1 MKKYSLFILSA
12 LLLTACS
19 SCDLLF
25 NSNKQKDTEREPSYT
40 PNYAWQLKLDGM
52 QIHSQAYTADNY
64 LYLLQNIERE
74 KEDGVQLIKIDM
86 ETGAY
91 VWKADQIFDG
101 HQWYSSNV
109 VKADNKLYF
118 MRPNSGLIYC
128 YAENDGKLLARIQV
142 GATEAE
148 AIRNRC
154 SLETIVT
161 DGTALYWGSK
171 GEPGTAPISG
181 HLLKLDINT
190 IDYTKHST
198 VQICVPHSLYTKG
211 TRYECTFWSAPI
223 IDGNILF
230 FNTFNIKH
238 PDGYSTLV
246 AIDLQSETVKWEKEL
261 HGLQGRV
268 NNDLIIKDNILYMLD
283 VTALLRV
290 DKHTGEVLTRYD
302 DEKDPPYTQPLMIP
316 TVSLCGIWY
325 DDGRLYYTTVGS
337 TETAS
342 QTGMSKDL
350 VYSLVCI
357 DAKTLKFLWGFHP
370 VSGTSSTYPVVKDG
384 KAYIV
389 THIDGLRVFDAK
401 TGKLL
406 GVDKSII
413 AWGNE
418 ANVLYKD
425 YFIFFNK
432 NFKTN
437 RATLCA
443 IRV

>member
-101 HQWYSSNV
+101 HQWYSSNI

-118 MRPNSGLIYC
+118 MRKNGIIYC
-128 YAENDGKLLARIQV
+128 YSDIDGTRLARIQV
-142 GATEAE
+142 GTTEQE
-148 AIRNRC
+148 ALHNRYK
-154 SLETIVT
+154 LKTIVT
-161 DGTALYWGSK
+161 DGTALYWGSA
-171 GEPGTAPISG
+171 GEPGSISA
-181 HLLKLDINT
+181 HLLKLDLDT
-190 IDYTKHST
+190 IDYTQNGAI
-198 VQICVPHSLYTKG
+198 QIRVPRSLYTKADW
-211 TRYECTFWSAPI
+211 RQCTFWSAPI

>member
-19 SCDLLF
+19 SCNFLF
-25 NSNKQKDTEREPSYT
+25 NNNKQKDAEPVYT
-40 PNYAWQLKLDGM
+40 PNYAWQLKLDGT
-52 QIHSQAYTADNY
+52 QIGSQMYIQQQF
-64 LYLLQNIERE
+64 LYLVERIHR
-74 KEDGVQLIKIDM
+74 EDADIQLVKIDM
-86 ETGAY
+86 ETGRY
-91 VWKADQIFDG
+91 VWKADQISDG
-101 HQWYSSNV
+101 EEWRSSNV

-118 MRPNSGLIYC
+118 MRPNKGLIYC
-128 YAENDGKLLARIQV
+128 YAENNGKLLARIQI
-142 GATEAE
+142 GTTETEA
-148 AIRNRC
+148 IYNRC

-161 DGTALYWGSK
+161 DGTALYWGSA
-171 GEPGTAPISG
+171 GEPGSISA
-181 HLLKLDINT
+181 HLLKLNVDA
-190 IDYTKHST
+190 IDYTQNGAIQT
-198 VQICVPHSLYTKG
+198 RVPRSLYTKADW
-211 TRYECTFWSAPI
+211 RQCIFWSAPI
-223 IDGNILF
+223 IDDNMLY
-230 FNTFNIKH
+230 FNTYNRDY

-246 AIDLQSETVKWEKEL
+246 AIDLQSETVKWEKQL
-261 HGLQGRV
+261 YGVAGTTLNTLLVR
-268 NNDLIIKDNILYMLD
+268 DDILY
-283 VTALLRV
+283 VINSSLLRV
-290 DKHTGEVLTRYD
+290 NKHTGDILTRYD
-302 DEKDPPYTQPLMIP
+302 SEENSMEHPATTPSPY
-316 TVSLCGIWY
+316 LCGIWY
-325 DDGRLYYTTVGS
+325 DNGRLYYTTICS
-337 TETAS
+337 SDAHS
-342 QTGMSKDL
+342 QTGIPEKFI
-350 VYSLVCI
+350 YSLVCI

-413 AWGNE
+413 AWGDE

>member
-25 NSNKQKDTEREPSYT
+25 NNNKQKDDGKESAYT
-40 PNYAWQLKLDGM
+40 PNYAWQLKLDGRR
-52 QIHSQAYTADNY
+52 IGSQPYIEGRYFY
-64 LYLLQNIERE
+64 LIEYLSDTKAI
-74 KEDGVQLIKIDM
+74 QLVKIDM
-86 ETGAY
+86 ETGRY
-91 VWKADQIFDG
+91 VWKAETIDDG
-101 HQWYSSNV
+101 LEWYSSNI
-109 VKADNKLYF
+109 VKAGNKLYF

-128 YAENDGKLLARIQV
+128 YAADDGKLLARVQI
-142 GATEAE
+142 GTTEAE
-148 AIRNRC
+148 ALRNSC

-161 DGTALYWGSK
+161 DGTALYWGSA
-171 GEPGTAPISG
+171 GEPGSISA
-181 HLLKLDINT
+181 HLLKLDLDT
-190 IDYTKHST
+190 IDYTQNGAI
-198 VQICVPHSLYTKG
+198 QIRVPRSLYTKADW
-211 TRYECTFWSAPI
+211 RQCIFWSAPI
-223 IDGNILF
+223 VDDNTLY
-230 FNTFNIKH
+230 FNTYNRDY

-246 AIDLQSETVKWEKEL
+246 AIDLQSETVKWEKKL
-261 HGLQGRV
+261 HGVAGTTLNTLLVR
-268 NNDLIIKDNILYMLD
+268 DDILY
-283 VTALLRV
+283 VINSSLLRIN
-290 DKHTGEVLTRYD
+290 KHTGDILARYD
-302 DEKDPPYTQPLMIP
+302 SEENSMEHPATTPSPY
-316 TVSLCGIWY
+316 LCGIWY
-325 DDGRLYYTTVGS
+325 DNGRLYYTTICS
-337 TETAS
+337 SDAHS
-342 QTGMSKDL
+342 QTGIPEKFI
-350 VYSLVCI
+350 YSLVCI

-413 AWGNE
+413 AWGDE

-425 YFIFFNK
+425 YFIFFNT

>member
-52 QIHSQAYTADNY
+52 QIHSQAYTAVNY

-101 HQWYSSNV
+101 HQWYSSNI

-118 MRPNSGLIYC
+118 MRKNGIIYC
-128 YAENDGKLLARIQV
+128 CSDIDGTRLARIQV
-142 GATEAE
+142 GTTEQDALH
-148 AIRNRC
+148 NRC
-154 SLETIVT
+154 KLEKIVT
-161 DGTALYWGSK
+161 DGAALYWGSA
-171 GEPGTAPISG
+171 GDPGSISA
-181 HLLKLDINT
+181 HLLKLDLDT
-190 IDYTKHST
+190 IDYTQNGAI
-198 VQICVPHSLYTKG
+198 QIRVPRSLYTKADW
-211 TRYECTFWSAPI
+211 RQCTFWSAPI

-246 AIDLQSETVKWEKEL
+246 AIDLQSETVKWEKKL
-261 HGLQGRV
+261 HGLRGRV

-283 VTALLRV
+283 TTALLRV

-325 DDGRLYYTTVGS
+325 DGGRLYYTTVGS
-337 TETAS
+337 METAS

-413 AWGNE
+413 AWGDE

-425 YFIFFNK
+425 YFIFFNTD
-432 NFKTN
+432 FKTN

>member
-1 MKKYSLFILSA
+1 
-12 LLLTACS
+12 
-19 SCDLLF
+19 
-25 NSNKQKDTEREPSYT
+25 
-40 PNYAWQLKLDGM
+40 M

-101 HQWYSSNV
+101 HQWYSSNI

-118 MRPNSGLIYC
+118 MRKNGIIYC
-128 YAENDGKLLARIQV
+128 CSDIDGTRLARIQV
-142 GATEAE
+142 GTTEQDALH
-148 AIRNRC
+148 NRC
-154 SLETIVT
+154 KLEKIVT
-161 DGTALYWGSK
+161 DGAALYWGSA
-171 GEPGTAPISG
+171 GDPGSISA
-181 HLLKLDINT
+181 HLLKLDLDT
-190 IDYTKHST
+190 IDYTQNGAI
-198 VQICVPHSLYTKG
+198 QIRVPRSLYTKADW
-211 TRYECTFWSAPI
+211 RQCTFWSAPI

-246 AIDLQSETVKWEKEL
+246 AIDLQSETVKWEKKL
-261 HGLQGRV
+261 HGLRGRV

-283 VTALLRV
+283 TTALLRV

-325 DDGRLYYTTVGS
+325 DGGRLYYTTVGS

-413 AWGNE
+413 AWGDE

-432 NFKTN
+432 NFKAN

-443 IRV
+443 IRM

>member
-101 HQWYSSNV
+101 HQWYSSNI

-118 MRPNSGLIYC
+118 MRKNGIIYC
-128 YAENDGKLLARIQV
+128 YSDIDGTRLARIQV
-142 GATEAE
+142 GTTEQE
-148 AIRNRC
+148 ALHNRYK
-154 SLETIVT
+154 LKTIVT
-161 DGTALYWGSK
+161 DGTALYWGSA
-171 GEPGTAPISG
+171 GDPGSINA
-181 HLLKLDINT
+181 HLLKLDLDT
-190 IDYTKHST
+190 IDYTQNGAI
-198 VQICVPHSLYTKG
+198 QIRVPRSLYTKADW
-211 TRYECTFWSAPI
+211 RQCTFWSAPI

-350 VYSLVCI
+350 VSSLVCI

>member
-1 MKKYSLFILSA
+1 MKKYNFFILSA

-101 HQWYSSNV
+101 HQWYSSNI

-118 MRPNSGLIYC
+118 MRKNGIIYC
-128 YAENDGKLLARIQV
+128 YSDIDGTRLARIQV
-142 GATEAE
+142 GTTEQE
-148 AIRNRC
+148 ALHNRYK
-154 SLETIVT
+154 LKTIVT
-161 DGTALYWGSK
+161 DGTALYWGSA
-171 GEPGTAPISG
+171 GDPGSINA
-181 HLLKLDINT
+181 HLLKLDLDT
-190 IDYTKHST
+190 IDYTQNGAI
-198 VQICVPHSLYTKG
+198 QIRVPRSLYTKADW
-211 TRYECTFWSAPI
+211 RQCTFWSAPI

-425 YFIFFNK
+425 YYIFFNK

>member
-1 MKKYSLFILSA
+1 MKKYNFFILST

-19 SCDLLF
+19 SCGLLF
-25 NSNKQKDTEREPSYT
+25 NNNKQKDAEPVYT

-86 ETGAY
+86 ETGVY

-101 HQWYSSNV
+101 HQWYSSNI

-118 MRPNSGLIYC
+118 MRKNGIIYC
-128 YAENDGKLLARIQV
+128 YSDVDGTLLARIQV

-154 SLETIVT
+154 FLKTIVT
-161 DGTALYWGSK
+161 DGTALYWGSA
-171 GEPGTAPISG
+171 GEPGSISA
-181 HLLKLDINT
+181 HLLKLDLDA
-190 IDYTKHST
+190 IDYTQNGT
-198 VQICVPHSLYTKG
+198 IQIRVPRSLYTKADW
-211 TRYECTFWSAPI
+211 RQCIFWSAPI
-223 IDGNILF
+223 IDGKILY
-230 FNTFNIKH
+230 FNTYNREH
-238 PDGYSTLV
+238 PEGYSTLV
-246 AIDLQSETVKWEKEL
+246 AIDLQSEKAKWKKEL

-283 VTALLRV
+283 VTALLRL

-443 IRV
+443 IRM

>member
-19 SCDLLF
+19 SCDFLF
-25 NSNKQKDTEREPSYT
+25 NNTKQKDTEPVYT
-40 PNYAWQLKLDGM
+40 PNYAWKLELDGRR
-52 QIHSQAYTADNY
+52 IGSQPYTEGRYFY
-64 LYLLQNIERE
+64 LIEYLSDT
-74 KEDGVQLIKIDM
+74 KAVQLVKINM
-86 ETGAY
+86 ETGSY
-91 VWKADQIFDG
+91 VWKAEALDDG
-101 HQWYSSNV
+101 HEWYSSNI
-109 VKADNKLYF
+109 VKVDNKLYF

-128 YAENDGKLLARIQV
+128 YADNDDDGKLLARVQI
-142 GATEAE
+142 GTTEAE
-148 AIRNRC
+148 AIRNSC

-161 DGTALYWGSK
+161 DGTALYWGSV

-190 IDYTKHST
+190 IDYTKYST
-198 VQICVPHSLYTKG
+198 IQVCIPHSLYTKG

-223 IDGNILF
+223 IDNGVLY
-230 FNTFNIKH
+230 FNTLNCDY

-246 AIDLQSETVKWEKEL
+246 AIDLQSETVKWEKKL
-261 HGLQGRV
+261 SGVAGTTLNTLLVR
-268 NNDLIIKDNILYMLD
+268 DDILY
-283 VTALLRV
+283 VINSSLLRV
-290 DKHTGEVLTRYD
+290 NKHTGDILTRYD
-302 DEKDPPYTQPLMIP
+302 SEENSTEHPATTPSP
-316 TVSLCGIWY
+316 SLCGIGY
-325 DDGRLYYTTVGS
+325 DNGRLYYTTICS
-337 TETAS
+337 SDAHS
-342 QTGMSKDL
+342 QTGIPEKFI
-350 VYSLVCI
+350 YSLVCI
-357 DAKTLKFLWGFHP
+357 DTKTLKFLWGFHP

-413 AWGNE
+413 AWGDE

-425 YFIFFNK
+425 YFIFFNT

>member
-19 SCDLLF
+19 SCDFLF
-25 NSNKQKDTEREPSYT
+25 NNTKQKDTEPVYT
-40 PNYAWQLKLDGM
+40 PNYAWKLELDGRR
-52 QIHSQAYTADNY
+52 IGSQPYTEGRYFY
-64 LYLLQNIERE
+64 LIEYLSDT
-74 KEDGVQLIKIDM
+74 KAVQLVKINM
-86 ETGAY
+86 ETGSY
-91 VWKADQIFDG
+91 VWKAEALDDG
-101 HQWYSSNV
+101 HEWYSSNI
-109 VKADNKLYF
+109 VKVDNKLYF

-128 YAENDGKLLARIQV
+128 YADNDDDGKLLARVQI
-142 GATEAE
+142 GTTEAE
-148 AIRNRC
+148 AIRNSC

-161 DGTALYWGSK
+161 DGTALYWGSV

-190 IDYTKHST
+190 IDYTKYST
-198 VQICVPHSLYTKG
+198 IQVCIPHSLYTKG

-223 IDGNILF
+223 IDNGVLY
-230 FNTFNIKH
+230 FNTLNCDY

-246 AIDLQSETVKWEKEL
+246 AIDLQSETVKWEKKL
-261 HGLQGRV
+261 SGVAGTTLNTLLVR
-268 NNDLIIKDNILYMLD
+268 DDILY
-283 VTALLRV
+283 VINSSLLRV
-290 DKHTGEVLTRYD
+290 NKYTGDILTRYD
-302 DEKDPPYTQPLMIP
+302 SEENSTEHPATTPSP
-316 TVSLCGIWY
+316 SLCGIWY
-325 DDGRLYYTTVGS
+325 EDGRLYYTTICS
-337 TETAS
+337 SDAHS
-342 QTGMSKDL
+342 QTGIPEKFI
-350 VYSLVCI
+350 YSLVCI

-413 AWGNE
+413 AWGDE

-425 YFIFFNK
+425 YFIFFNT

>member
-101 HQWYSSNV
+101 HQWYSSNI

-118 MRPNSGLIYC
+118 MRKNGIIYC
-128 YAENDGKLLARIQV
+128 YSDIDGTRLARIQV
-142 GATEAE
+142 GTTEQE
-148 AIRNRC
+148 ALHNRC
-154 SLETIVT
+154 KLEKIVT
-161 DGTALYWGSK
+161 DGAALYWGSA
-171 GEPGTAPISG
+171 GEPGSISA
-181 HLLKLDINT
+181 HLLKLDLDA
-190 IDYTKHST
+190 IDYTQNGAI
-198 VQICVPHSLYTKG
+198 QIRVPRSLYTKADW
-211 TRYECTFWSAPI
+211 RQCTFWSAPI

-246 AIDLQSETVKWEKEL
+246 AIDLQSETVKWEKKL
-261 HGLQGRV
+261 HGLRGRV

-283 VTALLRV
+283 TTALLRV

-325 DDGRLYYTTVGS
+325 DGGRLYYTTVGS

>member
-1 MKKYSLFILSA
+1 MKKYNFFILSA

-25 NSNKQKDTEREPSYT
+25 NNNKQKDDGKEPAYT
-40 PNYAWQLKLDGM
+40 PNYAWQLKLDGRR
-52 QIHSQAYTADNY
+52 IGSQPYTEGRYFY
-64 LYLLQNIERE
+64 LIEYLSDTKAI
-74 KEDGVQLIKIDM
+74 QLVKIDM
-86 ETGAY
+86 ETGRY
-91 VWKADQIFDG
+91 VWKAETIDDG
-101 HQWYSSNV
+101 LEWYSSNI
-109 VKADNKLYF
+109 VKAGNKLYF

-128 YAENDGKLLARIQV
+128 YAADDGKLLARVQI
-142 GATEAE
+142 GTTEAE
-148 AIRNRC
+148 SLRNSC

-161 DGTALYWGSK
+161 DGTALYWGSE

-190 IDYTKHST
+190 IDYTEYST
-198 VQICVPHSLYTKG
+198 IQVCIPHSLYTKEN
-211 TRYECTFWSAPI
+211 RRECTFWSAPI
-223 IDGNILF
+223 IDGDTLY
-230 FNTFNIKH
+230 FNTYNRDH
-238 PDGYSTLV
+238 PNGYCSLV
-246 AIDLQSETVKWEKEL
+246 SIDLQSETVKWEKQL

-425 YFIFFNK
+425 YFIFFNT

>member
-1 MKKYSLFILSA
+1 MKKYGFFFILSA

-25 NSNKQKDTEREPSYT
+25 NSNKQKDTEPVYT
-40 PNYAWQLKLDGM
+40 PNYAWKLELDGM
-52 QIHSQAYTADNY
+52 QIHSQAYTEDNY

-86 ETGAY
+86 ETGVY

-101 HQWYSSNV
+101 HQWYSSNI
-109 VKADNKLYF
+109 VKADDKLYF
-118 MRPNSGLIYC
+118 MRKNGIIYC
-128 YAENDGKLLARIQV
+128 YSDVDGTRLARIQV
-142 GATEAE
+142 GTTEQE
-148 AIRNRC
+148 ALHNTYR
-154 SLETIVT
+154 LETIVT
-161 DGTALYWGSK
+161 DGTALYWGSA
-171 GEPGTAPISG
+171 GDLGSISA
-181 HLLKLDINT
+181 HLLKLDLDT
-190 IDYTKHST
+190 IDYTQNGAI
-198 VQICVPHSLYTKG
+198 QIRVPRSLYTKADW
-211 TRYECTFWSAPI
+211 RQCTFWSAPI

-238 PDGYSTLV
+238 PDGYSSLV

-337 TETAS
+337 TETAL

-413 AWGNE
+413 AWGDE

>member
-25 NSNKQKDTEREPSYT
+25 NNTKQKDTEPVYT
-40 PNYAWQLKLDGM
+40 PNYAWQLKLDGRR
-52 QIHSQAYTADNY
+52 IGSQPYTEGQYFY
-64 LYLLQNIERE
+64 LIEYLSDT
-74 KEDGVQLIKIDM
+74 KAVQLVKINM

-91 VWKADQIFDG
+91 VWKAEVLDDG
-101 HQWYSSNV
+101 HEWYSSNI
-109 VKADNKLYF
+109 VKVDNKLYF

-128 YAENDGKLLARIQV
+128 YADNDDDGKLLARVQI
-142 GATEAE
+142 GTTEAE
-148 AIRNRC
+148 AIRNSC

-161 DGTALYWGSK
+161 DGTALYWGSE

-190 IDYTKHST
+190 IDYSKYST
-198 VQICVPHSLYTKG
+198 TQVCIPHSLYTKG

-223 IDGNILF
+223 IDGDILF

-261 HGLQGRV
+261 HGVQGRV

-283 VTALLRV
+283 VTALLRL

-350 VYSLVCI
+350 VYSVVCI

-413 AWGNE
+413 AWGDE

-425 YFIFFNK
+425 YFIFFNT

>member
-1 MKKYSLFILSA
+1 MKKYLLFILSA

-25 NSNKQKDTEREPSYT
+25 NNTKQKDTEPVYT
-40 PNYAWQLKLDGM
+40 PNYAWKLELDGM
-52 QIHSQAYTADNY
+52 QIQSQAYTEDNY

-86 ETGAY
+86 ETGVY

-101 HQWYSSNV
+101 HQWYSSNI
-109 VKADNKLYF
+109 VKACNKLYF
-118 MRPNSGLIYC
+118 MRKNGIIYC
-128 YAENDGKLLARIQV
+128 YSDVDGTLLARIQV
-142 GATEAE
+142 GTTEQE
-148 AIRNRC
+148 ALHNTYR
-154 SLETIVT
+154 LETIVT
-161 DGTALYWGSK
+161 DGTALYWGSA
-171 GEPGTAPISG
+171 GEPGSISA
-181 HLLKLDINT
+181 HLLKLDLDA
-190 IDYTKHST
+190 IDYTQNGAI
-198 VQICVPHSLYTKG
+198 QIRVPRSLYTKADW
-211 TRYECTFWSAPI
+211 RQCTFWSAPI
-223 IDGNILF
+223 IDDNVLY

-238 PDGYSTLV
+238 PDGYSSLA
-246 AIDLQSETVKWEKEL
+246 AIDLQSETVKWEKKL
-261 HGLQGRV
+261 HGLRGRV

-283 VTALLRV
+283 TTALLRL

-350 VYSLVCI
+350 VYSVVCI

-413 AWGNE
+413 AWGDE

>member
-25 NSNKQKDTEREPSYT
+25 NSNKQKDTEPVYT
-40 PNYAWQLKLDGM
+40 PNYAWKLELDGRR
-52 QIHSQAYTADNY
+52 IGSQPYTEEQYFY
-64 LYLLQNIERE
+64 LIEYLSDT
-74 KEDGVQLIKIDM
+74 KAVQLVKINM
-86 ETGAY
+86 ETGYY
-91 VWKADQIFDG
+91 VWKAEALDDG
-101 HQWYSSNV
+101 HEWYSSNI
-109 VKADNKLYF
+109 VKVDNKLYF

-128 YAENDGKLLARIQV
+128 YADNDDDGKLLARVQI
-142 GATEAE
+142 GTTEAE
-148 AIRNRC
+148 AIRNSC

-161 DGTALYWGSK
+161 DGTALYWGSA

-190 IDYTKHST
+190 IDYTKYST
-198 VQICVPHSLYTKG
+198 IQVCIPHSLYTKG

-223 IDGNILF
+223 IDNGVLY
-230 FNTFNIKH
+230 FNTLNCDY

-246 AIDLQSETVKWEKEL
+246 AIDLQSETVKWEKKL
-261 HGLQGRV
+261 SGVAGTTLNTLLVR
-268 NNDLIIKDNILYMLD
+268 DDILY
-283 VTALLRV
+283 VINSSLLRV
-290 DKHTGEVLTRYD
+290 NKYTGDILTRYD
-302 DEKDPPYTQPLMIP
+302 SEENSTEHPATTPSP
-316 TVSLCGIWY
+316 SLCGIGY
-325 DDGRLYYTTVGS
+325 DNGRLYYTTICS
-337 TETAS
+337 SDAHS
-342 QTGMSKDL
+342 QTGIPEKFI
-350 VYSLVCI
+350 YSLVCI
-357 DAKTLKFLWGFHP
+357 DTKTLKFLWGFHP

-413 AWGNE
+413 AWGDE

-425 YFIFFNK
+425 YFIFFNT

>member
-1 MKKYSLFILSA
+1 MKKYNFFILSA

-101 HQWYSSNV
+101 HQWYSSNI

-118 MRPNSGLIYC
+118 MRKNGIIYC
-128 YAENDGKLLARIQV
+128 YSDIDGTRLARIQV
-142 GATEAE
+142 GTTEQE
-148 AIRNRC
+148 ALHNRYK
-154 SLETIVT
+154 LKTIVT
-161 DGTALYWGSK
+161 DGTALYWGSA
-171 GEPGTAPISG
+171 GDPGSINA
-181 HLLKLDINT
+181 HLLKLDLDT
-190 IDYTKHST
+190 IDYTQNGAI
-198 VQICVPHSLYTKG
+198 QIRVPRSLYTKADW
-211 TRYECTFWSAPI
+211 RQCTFWSAPI

-413 AWGNE
+413 AWGDE

>member
-1 MKKYSLFILSA
+1 MKKYNFFILSA

-19 SCDLLF
+19 SCDFLF

-52 QIHSQAYTADNY
+52 QIHSQAYTEDNY

-101 HQWYSSNV
+101 HQWYSSNI

-118 MRPNSGLIYC
+118 MRKNGIIYC
-128 YAENDGKLLARIQV
+128 CSDIDGTRLARIQV
-142 GATEAE
+142 GTTEQDALH
-148 AIRNRC
+148 NRC
-154 SLETIVT
+154 KLEKIVT
-161 DGTALYWGSK
+161 DGAALYWGSA
-171 GEPGTAPISG
+171 GDPGSISA
-181 HLLKLDINT
+181 HLLKLDLDT
-190 IDYTKHST
+190 IDYTQNEAI
-198 VQICVPHSLYTKG
+198 QIRVPRSLYTKADW
-211 TRYECTFWSAPI
+211 RQCIFWAAPI
-223 IDGNILF
+223 IDNGVLY
-230 FNTFNIKH
+230 FNTLNRDY

-246 AIDLQSETVKWEKEL
+246 AIDLQSETVKWEKQL
-261 HGLQGRV
+261 SGVAGTTLNTLLVR
-268 NNDLIIKDNILYMLD
+268 DDILY
-283 VTALLRV
+283 VINSSLLRV
-290 DKHTGEVLTRYD
+290 NKHTGDILTRYD
-302 DEKDPPYTQPLMIP
+302 SEENSTEHPATTPSP
-316 TVSLCGIWY
+316 SLCGIWY
-325 DDGRLYYTTVGS
+325 DDGRLYYTTICS
-337 TETAS
+337 SDAHS
-342 QTGMSKDL
+342 QTGIPEKFI
-350 VYSLVCI
+350 YSLVCI

-443 IRV
+443 IRM

>member
-25 NSNKQKDTEREPSYT
+25 NNTKQKDDGKEPAYT
-40 PNYAWQLKLDGM
+40 PNYAWQLKLDGT
-52 QIHSQAYTADNY
+52 QIGSQMYIQQQF
-64 LYLLQNIERE
+64 LYLVERIHR
-74 KEDGVQLIKIDM
+74 EDADIQLVKIDM
-86 ETGAY
+86 ETGVY
-91 VWKADQIFDG
+91 VWKADQISDG
-101 HQWYSSNV
+101 EQWRSSNV
-109 VKADNKLYF
+109 VKVGNKLYF
-118 MRPNSGLIYC
+118 MRPNKGLIYC
-128 YAENDGKLLARIQV
+128 YAENNGKLLARIQI
-142 GATEAE
+142 GTTETEA
-148 AIRNRC
+148 IYNRC

-161 DGTALYWGSK
+161 DGTALYWGSA
-171 GEPGTAPISG
+171 GEPGSISA
-181 HLLKLDINT
+181 HLLKLDLDT
-190 IDYTKHST
+190 IDYTQNGAI
-198 VQICVPHSLYTKG
+198 QIRVPRSLYTKADW
-211 TRYECTFWSAPI
+211 RQCIFWSAPI
-223 IDGNILF
+223 IDDNMLY
-230 FNTFNIKH
+230 FNTYNRDY

-246 AIDLQSETVKWEKEL
+246 AIDLQSEMVKWEKKL
-261 HGLQGRV
+261 HGLQGV
-268 NNDLIIKDNILYMLD
+268 VHNPLLIQKNIIYILD
-283 VTALLRV
+283 TSLLRI
-290 DKHTGEVLTRYD
+290 DKQNGDILNRYD
-302 DEKDPPYTQPLMIP
+302 EIGPPFTQPMMIP
-316 TVSLCGIWY
+316 AISLCGIWY
-325 DDGRLYYTTVGS
+325 DNDRLYYTTVAS
-337 TETAS
+337 TETPS
-342 QTGMSKDL
+342 QTGDSWEL

-370 VSGTSSTYPVVKDG
+370 VSGSSSTYPVVKDG

>member
-25 NSNKQKDTEREPSYT
+25 NNTKQKDDGKEPAYT
-40 PNYAWQLKLDGM
+40 PNYAWQLKLDGT
-52 QIHSQAYTADNY
+52 QIGSQMYIQQQF
-64 LYLLQNIERE
+64 LYLVERIHRE
-74 KEDGVQLIKIDM
+74 GADIQLVKIDM
-86 ETGAY
+86 ETGVY
-91 VWKADQIFDG
+91 VWKADQISDG
-101 HQWYSSNV
+101 EQWRSSNV
-109 VKADNKLYF
+109 VKVGNKLYF
-118 MRPNSGLIYC
+118 MRPNKGLIYC
-128 YAENDGKLLARIQV
+128 YAENNGKLLAQIQI
-142 GATEAE
+142 GTTETEA
-148 AIRNRC
+148 IYNRC

-161 DGTALYWGSK
+161 DGTALYWGSA
-171 GEPGTAPISG
+171 GDPGSISA
-181 HLLKLDINT
+181 HLLKLDLDT
-190 IDYTKHST
+190 IDYTQNGAI
-198 VQICVPHSLYTKG
+198 QIRVPRSLYTKADW
-211 TRYECTFWSAPI
+211 RQCIFWAAPI
-223 IDGNILF
+223 IDNGVLY
-230 FNTFNIKH
+230 FNTLNRDY

-246 AIDLQSETVKWEKEL
+246 AIDLQSETVKWEKQL
-261 HGLQGRV
+261 YGVAGTTLNTLLVR
-268 NNDLIIKDNILYMLD
+268 DDILY
-283 VTALLRV
+283 VINSSLLRV
-290 DKHTGEVLTRYD
+290 NKHTGDILTRYD
-302 DEKDPPYTQPLMIP
+302 SEENSTEHPATTPSP
-316 TVSLCGIWY
+316 SLCGIWY
-325 DDGRLYYTTVGS
+325 DDGRLYYTTICS
-337 TETAS
+337 SDAHS
-342 QTGMSKDL
+342 QTGIPEKFI
-350 VYSLVCI
+350 YSLVCI

-413 AWGNE
+413 AWGDE

>member
-1 MKKYSLFILSA
+1 MKKYLLFILSA

-25 NSNKQKDTEREPSYT
+25 NNTKQKDDGKEPAYT
-40 PNYAWQLKLDGM
+40 PNYAWQLKLDGT
-52 QIHSQAYTADNY
+52 QIGSQMYIQQQF
-64 LYLLQNIERE
+64 LYLVERIHRE
-74 KEDGVQLIKIDM
+74 GADIQLVKIDM
-86 ETGAY
+86 ETGVY
-91 VWKADQIFDG
+91 VWKADQISDG
-101 HQWYSSNV
+101 EQWRSSNV
-109 VKADNKLYF
+109 VKVGNKLYF
-118 MRPNSGLIYC
+118 MRPNKGLIYC
-128 YAENDGKLLARIQV
+128 YAENNGKLLAQIQI
-142 GATEAE
+142 GTTETEA
-148 AIRNRC
+148 IYNRC

-161 DGTALYWGSK
+161 DGTALYWGSA
-171 GEPGTAPISG
+171 GEPGSISA
-181 HLLKLDINT
+181 HLLKLDLDT
-190 IDYTKHST
+190 IDYTQNGAI
-198 VQICVPHSLYTKG
+198 QIRVPRSLYTKADW
-211 TRYECTFWSAPI
+211 RQCIFWAAPI
-223 IDGNILF
+223 IDNGVLY
-230 FNTFNIKH
+230 FNTLNRDY

-246 AIDLQSETVKWEKEL
+246 AIDLQSEMVKWEKTL
-261 HGLQGRV
+261 SGVAGTTLNTLLVR
-268 NNDLIIKDNILYMLD
+268 DDILY
-283 VTALLRV
+283 VINSSLLRV
-290 DKHTGEVLTRYD
+290 NKHTGDILTRYD
-302 DEKDPPYTQPLMIP
+302 SEENSTEHPATTPSP
-316 TVSLCGIWY
+316 SLCGIWY
-325 DDGRLYYTTVGS
+325 DDERLYYTTICS
-337 TETAS
+337 SDAHS
-342 QTGMSKDL
+342 QTGIPEKFI
-350 VYSLVCI
+350 YSLVCI

>member
-101 HQWYSSNV
+101 HQWYSSNI

-118 MRPNSGLIYC
+118 MRKNGIIYC
-128 YAENDGKLLARIQV
+128 YSDIDGTRLARIQV
-142 GATEAE
+142 GTTEQE
-148 AIRNRC
+148 ALHNRYK
-154 SLETIVT
+154 LKTIVT
-161 DGTALYWGSK
+161 DGTALYWGSA
-171 GEPGTAPISG
+171 GDPGSINA
-181 HLLKLDINT
+181 HLLKLDLDT
-190 IDYTKHST
+190 IDYTQNGAI
-198 VQICVPHSLYTKG
+198 QIRVPRSLYTKADW
-211 TRYECTFWSAPI
+211 RQCTFWSAPI

>member
-25 NSNKQKDTEREPSYT
+25 NNTKQKDDGKEPAYT
-40 PNYAWQLKLDGM
+40 PNYAWQLKLDGT
-52 QIHSQAYTADNY
+52 QIGSQMYIQQQF
-64 LYLLQNIERE
+64 LYLVERIHR
-74 KEDGVQLIKIDM
+74 EDADIQLVKIDM
-86 ETGAY
+86 ETGVY
-91 VWKADQIFDG
+91 VWKADQISDG
-101 HQWYSSNV
+101 EQWRSSNV
-109 VKADNKLYF
+109 VKVGNKLYF
-118 MRPNSGLIYC
+118 MRPNKGLIYC
-128 YAENDGKLLARIQV
+128 YAENNGKLLAQIQI
-142 GATEAE
+142 GTTETEA
-148 AIRNRC
+148 IYNRC

-161 DGTALYWGSK
+161 DGTALYWGSA
-171 GEPGTAPISG
+171 GDPGSISA
-181 HLLKLDINT
+181 HLLKLDLDT
-190 IDYTKHST
+190 IDYTQNGAI
-198 VQICVPHSLYTKG
+198 QIRVPRSLYTKADW
-211 TRYECTFWSAPI
+211 RQCIFWAAPI
-223 IDGNILF
+223 IDDNILY
-230 FNTFNIKH
+230 FNTYNRDY
-238 PDGYSTLV
+238 PNGYSTLA
-246 AIDLQSETVKWEKEL
+246 AIDLQSETVKWEKKL
-261 HGLQGRV
+261 HGLQGV
-268 NNDLIIKDNILYMLD
+268 VHNPLLIQKNIIYILD
-283 VTALLRV
+283 TSLLRI
-290 DKHTGEVLTRYD
+290 DKQNGDILNRYD
-302 DEKDPPYTQPLMIP
+302 EIGPPFTQPMMIP
-316 TVSLCGIWY
+316 AISLCGIWY
-325 DDGRLYYTTVGS
+325 DNDRLYYTTVAS
-337 TETAS
+337 TETPS
-342 QTGMSKDL
+342 QTGDSWEL

-370 VSGTSSTYPVVKDG
+370 VSGSSSTYPVVKDG

-413 AWGNE
+413 AWGDE

>member
-1 MKKYSLFILSA
+1 
-12 LLLTACS
+12 
-19 SCDLLF
+19 
-25 NSNKQKDTEREPSYT
+25 
-40 PNYAWQLKLDGM
+40 
-52 QIHSQAYTADNY
+52 
-64 LYLLQNIERE
+64 
-74 KEDGVQLIKIDM
+74 M

-101 HQWYSSNV
+101 HQWYSSNI
-109 VKADNKLYF
+109 VKVDNKLYF
-118 MRPNSGLIYC
+118 MRKNGIIYC
-128 YAENDGKLLARIQV
+128 YSDIDGTRLARIQV
-142 GATEAE
+142 GTTEQE
-148 AIRNRC
+148 ALHNRC
-154 SLETIVT
+154 KLEKIVT
-161 DGTALYWGSK
+161 DGTALYWGSA
-171 GEPGTAPISG
+171 GDPGSISA
-181 HLLKLDINT
+181 HLLKLDLDT
-190 IDYTKHST
+190 IDYTQNGAI
-198 VQICVPHSLYTKG
+198 QIRVPRSLYTKADW
-211 TRYECTFWSAPI
+211 RQCTFWSAPI

-246 AIDLQSETVKWEKEL
+246 AIDLQSETVKWEKKL
-261 HGLQGRV
+261 HGLRGRV

-283 VTALLRV
+283 TTALLRV

-325 DDGRLYYTTVGS
+325 DGGRLYYTTICS
-337 TETAS
+337 SDAHS
-342 QTGMSKDL
+342 QTGIPEKFI
-350 VYSLVCI
+350 YSLVCI

-443 IRV
+443 IRM

>member
-1 MKKYSLFILSA
+1 
-12 LLLTACS
+12 
-19 SCDLLF
+19 
-25 NSNKQKDTEREPSYT
+25 
-40 PNYAWQLKLDGM
+40 
-52 QIHSQAYTADNY
+52 
-64 LYLLQNIERE
+64 
-74 KEDGVQLIKIDM
+74 M
-86 ETGAY
+86 ETGVY
-91 VWKADQIFDG
+91 VWKADQISDG
-101 HQWYSSNV
+101 EQWRSSNV
-109 VKADNKLYF
+109 VKVGNKLYF
-118 MRPNSGLIYC
+118 MRPNKGLIYC
-128 YAENDGKLLARIQV
+128 YAENNGKLLAQIQI
-142 GATEAE
+142 GTTETEA
-148 AIRNRC
+148 IYNRC

-161 DGTALYWGSK
+161 DGTALYWGSA
-171 GEPGTAPISG
+171 GEPGSISA
-181 HLLKLDINT
+181 HLLKLDLDT
-190 IDYTKHST
+190 IDYTQNGAI
-198 VQICVPHSLYTKG
+198 QIRVPRSLYTKADW
-211 TRYECTFWSAPI
+211 RQCTFWSAPI

-238 PDGYSTLV
+238 PEGYSTLV

-370 VSGTSSTYPVVKDG
+370 VSGSSSTYPVVKDG

-401 TGKLL
+401 SGKLL

-413 AWGNE
+413 AWGDE

-425 YFIFFNK
+425 YFIFFNT

>member
-1 MKKYSLFILSA
+1 MKKYNFFILST

-19 SCDLLF
+19 SCGLLF
-25 NSNKQKDTEREPSYT
+25 NNNKQKDAEPVYT

-86 ETGAY
+86 ETGVY

-101 HQWYSSNV
+101 HQWYSSNI

-118 MRPNSGLIYC
+118 MRKNGIIYC
-128 YAENDGKLLARIQV
+128 YSDVDGTLLARIQV

-154 SLETIVT
+154 FLKTIVT
-161 DGTALYWGSK
+161 DGTALYWGSA
-171 GEPGTAPISG
+171 GEPGSISA
-181 HLLKLDINT
+181 HLLKLDLDA
-190 IDYTKHST
+190 IDYTQNGT
-198 VQICVPHSLYTKG
+198 IQIRVPRSLYTKADW
-211 TRYECTFWSAPI
+211 RQCIFWSAPI
-223 IDGNILF
+223 IDGKILY
-230 FNTFNIKH
+230 FNTYNREH
-238 PDGYSTLV
+238 PEGYSTLV
-246 AIDLQSETVKWEKEL
+246 AIDLQSEKAKWEKEL

-283 VTALLRV
+283 VTALLRL

-443 IRV
+443 IRM

>member
-1 MKKYSLFILSA
+1 MKKYNFFILSA

-25 NSNKQKDTEREPSYT
+25 NNNKQKDDGKEPTYS
-40 PNYAWQLKLDGM
+40 PNYAWQLKLDGRR
-52 QIHSQAYTADNY
+52 IGSQPYTEGRYFY
-64 LYLLQNIERE
+64 LIEYLSDT
-74 KEDGVQLIKIDM
+74 KAVQLVKIDM
-86 ETGAY
+86 ETGRY
-91 VWKADQIFDG
+91 VWKAETLDDG
-101 HQWYSSNV
+101 HEWYSSNI
-109 VKADNKLYF
+109 VKVDNKLYF

-128 YAENDGKLLARIQV
+128 YADNDGKLLARVQI
-142 GATEAE
+142 GTTEAE
-148 AIRNRC
+148 AIRNSC
-154 SLETIVT
+154 SRDLIVT
-161 DGTALYWGSK
+161 DGSSLYWGSE
-171 GEPGTAPISG
+171 GEQEAYGK
-181 HLLKLDINT
+181 HLFKLELT
-190 IDYTKHST
+190 IIGYTQTNSIQSILPKSIYTKENWREC
-198 VQICVPHSLYTKG
+198 IFRG
-211 TRYECTFWSAPI
+211 TPI
-223 IDGNILF
+223 IDNGVLF
-230 FNTFNIKH
+230 FNTFNRDY

-246 AIDLQSETVKWEKEL
+246 AIDLQSEMVKWEKQL
-261 HGLQGRV
+261 YGVAGTTLNTLLVR
-268 NNDLIIKDNILYMLD
+268 DDILY
-283 VTALLRV
+283 VINSSLLRV
-290 DKHTGEVLTRYD
+290 NKHTGDILTRYD
-302 DEKDPPYTQPLMIP
+302 SEENSMEHPATTPSPY
-316 TVSLCGIWY
+316 LCGIWY
-325 DDGRLYYTTVGS
+325 DNGRLYYTTICS
-337 TETAS
+337 SDAHS
-342 QTGMSKDL
+342 QTGIPEKFI
-350 VYSLVCI
+350 YSLVCI